1 MRGQGHQ
8 RDRRGAV
15 VEGTAIVIRRRALVL
30 AMAGFVIM
38 GCGAA
43 GQPSAS
49 ASSAGSPSL
58 TLTIYAAASLRAALA
73 RVAAD
78 YSATHP
84 GTALTV
90 STDSS
95 AALEAQIEQGA
106 PADVFLSA
114 DAKNPQKLVA
124 LGLAPEALPF
134 AGSVLAIVVPGTKG
148 GSADPAAVRGPI
160 DLARPGVK
168 IVAAGDA
175 VPITTYATELVANL
189 ARQPGFPPGF
199 AAAYD
204 ANVVSREDNVSAIVS
219 KVALGEGDAGIV
231 YMTDALSST
240 EVTSVDVPPDAN
252 VVATYAGATLK
263 GSRHPDAARAFLTWL
278 AGPGGQAILR
288 QFGFRAPP

>member
-1 MRGQGHQ
+1 VIP
-8 RDRRGAV
+8 RRV
-15 VEGTAIVIRRRALVL
+15 LVL
-30 AMAGFVIM
+30 TMAGLVVL
-38 GCGAA
+38 GCAA
-43 GQPSAS
+43 ARPPSGPA
-49 ASSAGSPSL
+49 AQAGTSSL

-73 RVAAD
+73 RVTAD
-78 YSATHP
+78 YPATHP

-124 LGLAPEALPF
+124 LGLAPEAVPF
-134 AGSVLAIVVPGTKG
+134 AGNVLAIIVPRTDR
-148 GSADPAAVRGPI
+148 GSPNPAAIRNPI
-160 DLARPGVK
+160 DLARHGVK

-175 VPITTYATELVANL
+175 VPITTYARQLVANL
-189 ARQPGFPPGF
+189 ARQPGFPSGF
-199 AAAYD
+199 TAAYD

-240 EVTSVDVPPDAN
+240 EVTRVDVPPGAD
-252 VVATYAGATLK
+252 VVATYAGAALK

-288 QFGFRAPP
+288 QFGFRGPP

>member
-1 MRGQGHQ
+1 
-8 RDRRGAV
+8 
-15 VEGTAIVIRRRALVL
+15 VIRRRALVL

-160 DLARPGVK
+160 DLGRPGVK

-189 ARQPGFPPGF
+189 ARQPGFPSGF

-231 YMTDALSST
+231 YMTDAQSST
-240 EVTSVDVPPDAN
+240 EVTTVDVPPGAN
-252 VVATYAGATLK
+252 IVATYAGATLK

-278 AGPGGQAILR
+278 AGAGGQAILR

>member
-1 MRGQGHQ
+1 VTP
-8 RDRRGAV
+8 RRV
-15 VEGTAIVIRRRALVL
+15 LVL
-30 AMAGFVIM
+30 AMAGLVIL
-38 GCGAA
+38 GCGA
-43 GQPSAS
+43 GPP
-49 ASSAGSPSL
+49 AGSAAPAGSSSL
-58 TLTIYAAASLRAALA
+58 TLTVYAAASLRAALT
-73 RVAAD
+73 RIAAD
-78 YSATHP
+78 YPASHP
-84 GTALTV
+84 GTVLTV

-114 DAKNPQKLVA
+114 DAKNAQKLVV
-124 LGLAPEALPF
+124 LGLAPEAVPF
-134 AGSVLAIVVPGTKG
+134 AGNVLAIIVPRTNR
-148 GSADPAAVRGPI
+148 GSADPAAVRRPI
-160 DLARPGVK
+160 DLARRGVK

-175 VPITTYATELVANL
+175 VPITTYARQLLANL
-189 ARQPGFPPGF
+189 ARQPGFPSGF
-199 AAAYD
+199 AEAYD

-240 EVTSVDVPPDAN
+240 EVTTLDVPPGVN
-252 VVATYAGATLK
+252 VVATYAGAALK

>member
-1 MRGQGHQ
+1 
-8 RDRRGAV
+8 
-15 VEGTAIVIRRRALVL
+15 VIRRRVLVL
-30 AMAGFVIM
+30 AMAGLVIL

-43 GQPSAS
+43 GRPAGSA
-49 ASSAGSPSL
+49 ASAGSSSL
-58 TLTIYAAASLRAALA
+58 TLTIYAAASLRAALV
-73 RVAAD
+73 RVATD
-78 YSATHP
+78 YPASHP

-124 LGLAPEALPF
+124 LGLAQEAVPF
-134 AGSVLAIVVPGTKG
+134 AGNVVAIIVPRSNG
-148 GSADPAAVRGPI
+148 GSADPAAVRRPI
-160 DLARPGVK
+160 DLVRPGVK

-175 VPITTYATELVANL
+175 VPITTYARQLVVNL
-189 ARQPGFPPGF
+189 ARQPGFPSGF

-231 YMTDALSST
+231 YMTDALSSA
-240 EVTSVDVPPDAN
+240 EVTTVDMPSGAN

-263 GSRHPDAARAFLTWL
+263 DSRHPDAARAFLTWL

>member
-1 MRGQGHQ
+1 VIP
-8 RDRRGAV
+8 RRNF
-15 VEGTAIVIRRRALVL
+15 IL
-30 AMAGFVIM
+30 AMAGSVIL
-38 GCGAA
+38 GCGAV
-43 GQPSAS
+43 
-49 ASSAGSPSL
+49 SPSGSAAPAGL
-58 TLTIYAAASLRAALA
+58 SSLKLTIYAAASLRAALT

-78 YSATHP
+78 YPATHP
-84 GTALTV
+84 GTVLTV

-124 LGLAPEALPF
+124 IGLAPEAVPF
-134 AGSVLAIVVPGTKG
+134 AGNVLAIIVPRTNG
-148 GSADPAAVRGPI
+148 GSVDPAAVRRPV
-160 DLARPGVK
+160 DLARRGVK

-175 VPITTYATELVANL
+175 VPITTYARQLVANL
-189 ARQPGFPPGF
+189 AHQRGFPSGF

-219 KVALGEGDAGIV
+219 KVALGEGDTGIV
-231 YMTDALSST
+231 YLTDALSST
-240 EVTSVDVPPDAN
+240 EVTTVDVPPGAN
-252 VVATYAGATLK
+252 VVATYAGAALK
-263 GSRHPDAARAFLTWL
+263 GSRHPDAARGFLTWL

>member
-1 MRGQGHQ
+1 MIT
-8 RDRRGAV
+8 RRV
-15 VEGTAIVIRRRALVL
+15 LVL
-30 AMAGFVIM
+30 AMAGLVIL

-43 GQPSAS
+43 GPPSSS
-49 ASSAGSPSL
+49 ATPAGSPSL
-58 TLTIYAAASLRAALA
+58 TLTIYAAASLRAALT
-73 RVAAD
+73 RVGAD
-78 YSATHP
+78 YPATHP
-84 GTALTV
+84 GTVLTV

-114 DAKNPQKLVA
+114 DTKNPQKLVS

-134 AGSVLAIVVPGTKG
+134 AGNVLTIIVPRTNG
-148 GSADPAAVRGPI
+148 GSADPAPVRRPI
-160 DLARPGVK
+160 DLARRGVK

-175 VPITTYATELVANL
+175 VPITTYARQFVANL
-189 ARQPGFPPGF
+189 ARQPGFPSGF
-199 AAAYD
+199 AAACD

-231 YMTDALSST
+231 YLTDALSST
-240 EVTSVDVPPDAN
+240 EVTTVDVPPGAN
-252 VVATYAGATLK
+252 VVATYAGAALK

-278 AGPGGQAILR
+278 AGPDGQAILR